1 MTTNTALKG
10 IPFEAT
16 GYAPPKPKG
25 FKLKDIGLADLGVDL
40 VDLHRKPAESELPE
54 PMRFQLPSGQTVK
67 GHLASDAQHA
77 RYPSTRYV
85 TRTYM
90 QTESGQAAQID
101 FRDLLASS
109 SLPQYPSQ
117 RYTVTARQIGQAME
131 STGRERQEQL
141 NSGNFKNGIG
151 VVPKDHTLN
160 PVDVH
165 IHLNSD
171 RDVSYR
177 YAEQLSQIG
186 QVEGFHLVAGAR
198 DANSIDRQL
207 KSSGYNNISILDA
220 PYGEAWVE
228 DYSEPTLGGGRVTPA
243 IFEDSHYSSF
253 TSQAIREGRQ
263 ERFAHLGL
271 DGAFAY
277 HGAVNQGQFQRH
289 ALAEALATNAPM
301 RQALSYMEGGNIYT
315 GTRPN
320 GDGFVLVGKDSFHV
334 SKRLLEKQ
342 TGKEWDDAEVKKA
355 IAADLGLKAENVV
368 PVEQPNA
375 FHLDMRMTSVAP
387 GEFLLQ
393 DSVLAANQQIAW
405 MKGDLAARTDL
416 SDKDRAKLERA
427 IDKRGAQM
435 LENAR
440 KAKAYEDLT
449 AQDLEAN
456 GFGVHRIAGSFVD
469 ENRPEQDRANFFNAR
484 HGTNE
489 QGERFSILMGGVPRE
504 EAFMAETIFRES
516 GNTISHIHFLDP
528 SVTRQT
534 LDLMGG
540 LKCRTKPGGDLVS
553 QESIAQPE
561 SGRLQSA

>member
-25 FKLKDIGLADLGVDL
+25 FKLKDIGVDLGVDI
-40 VDLHRKPAESELPE
+40 VDLQRKAPESELPE
-54 PMRFQLPSGQTVK
+54 PMSFKLPNGQTVK
-67 GHLASDAQHA
+67 GHLGNDIQHS
-77 RYPSTRYV
+77 RYPSTRYM

-101 FRDLLASS
+101 FRDLLKTS
-109 SLPQYPSQ
+109 SLPKFPAEH
-117 RYTVTARQIGQAME
+117 YTVTASEINYAIQQ
-131 STGRERQEQL
+131 TGRERQQQL
-141 NSGNFKNGIG
+141 DSGVFTEGLR

-171 RDVSYR
+171 RDVSFR
-177 YAEQLSQIG
+177 YAEQLSDIG
-186 QVEGFHLVAGAR
+186 QIEGFHLVAGAR
-198 DANSIDRQL
+198 DPESMERQL
-207 KSSGYNNISILDA
+207 KKLGHDNVSILNA

-228 DYSEPTLGGGRVTPA
+228 DYSEPLLGGGRVTPA
-243 IFEDSHYSSF
+243 IFEDSHYSSLVS
-253 TSQAIREGRQ
+253 TSIREGRQ
-263 ERFAHLGL
+263 QRFDKLGL

-277 HGAVNQGQFQRH
+277 HGAVNQGQYQRH
-289 ALAEALATNAPM
+289 ALAEGLATNAPL
-301 RQALSYMEGGNIYT
+301 RQGLSYMEGGNNYT

-320 GDGFVLVGKDSFHV
+320 GDGYVLVGKDSFHV

-342 TGKEWDDAEVKKA
+342 TGKPWSDTDVKKA
-355 IAADLGLKAENVV
+355 IAADLGLKLENVV

-393 DSVLAANQQIAW
+393 DSVMAANQQIAW
-405 MKGDLAARTDL
+405 MKEDLASRTDL
-416 SDKDRAKLERA
+416 SDKDRAKHERA
-427 IDKRGAQM
+427 IEKRGNVM

-449 AQDLEAN
+449 AADLVAN

-469 ENRPEQDRANFFNAR
+469 ENRPDQDRANFFNAR
-484 HGTNE
+484 NGTNE
-489 QGERFSILMGGVPRE
+489 QGERFTILMGGVPRE
-504 EAFMAETIFRES
+504 EAFMAETFFKES
-516 GNTISHIHFLDP
+516 NGTISHLHFLDP
-528 SVTRQT
+528 SVSRQT
-534 LDLMGG
+534 LDMMGG

-553 QESIAQPE
+553 QESIAQPV
-561 SGRLQSA
+561 SGQLQTA